1 MQEYKVSII
10 IPIYNSEEFLEDTI
24 KNVINQS
31 IGFENIELFLIDD
44 CSKDKSRQIIKKYAD
59 KYKNIKP
66 ILLKENS
73 GHPSYPRNIAL
84 EKVTAPFIIFLD
96 SDDRLFEDY
105 CEVMYNLISTNDVD
119 IVNCNHTSKLNDN
132 LYIPQKIESI
142 DLTTKTFSDDERLL
156 VLNHTVWGNIYRT
169 SFFRENNIKFLH
181 ILFEDVVLSVY
192 CLIKTQKDVIYLPNY
207 PGYIYFI
214 ENEKSI
220 THEVSVKTLNDFL
233 KAMEL
238 IYKLLRQNCSEK
250 TKIDLLND
258 LMNMVFFILS
268 KLKNKS
274 EGIEILYNFEKKLDF
289 TLTPLSLPFNKLN
302 KIIMKK
308 HFKTALTLTKLMSV
322 LYNNKKIRNFLF
334 IKYSGVKEFDKK

>member
-1 MQEYKVSII
+1 MKYKISII

-44 CSKDKSRQIIKKYAD
+44 CSKDKSREIIKKYCE
-59 KYKNIKP
+59 KYENIKP
-66 ILLKENS
+66 IFLKENS

-84 EKVTAPFIIFLD
+84 EKVTSPFIIFLD
-96 SDDRLFEDY
+96 SDDRLFDDY

-119 IVNCNHTSKLNDN
+119 IVNCNHTSKLNDK
-132 LYIPQKIESI
+132 LYIPQDISSI
-142 DLTTKTFSDDERLL
+142 DFTTKTYADDERLL

-181 ILFEDVVLSVY
+181 ILFEDVVFSVY
-192 CLIKTQKDVIYLPNY
+192 CLIKTQKEVIYLPNY

-214 ENEKSI
+214 ENDTSV
-220 THEVSVKTLNDFL
+220 THDISVKTLNDFL
-233 KAMEL
+233 KMIEL
-238 IYKLLRQNCSEK
+238 IYNLLRQNCSKK
-250 TKIDLLND
+250 TKINLLND
-258 LMNMVFFILS
+258 LMNMVFFILF
-268 KLKNKS
+268 KLEYKS
-274 EGIEILYNFEKKLDF
+274 EGIEILYGFENKLDF
-289 TLTPLSLPFNKLN
+289 TLTPLPLPFNILN

-308 HFKTALTLTKLMSV
+308 QFKLALILAKVMSI

-334 IKYSGVKEFDKK
+334 IKYSGVKLINSE

>member
-10 IPIYNSEEFLEDTI
+10 IPIYNSEEYLEDTI
-24 KNVINQS
+24 ENVINQS

-44 CSKDKSRQIIKKYAD
+44 CSQDNSRKIIEKYSQ
-59 KYKNIKP
+59 KYNNIKP
-66 ILLKENS
+66 ILLDKNS

-84 EKVTAPFIIFLD
+84 EQVTAPYIIFLD
-96 SDDRLFEDY
+96 SDDRLFDDY
-105 CEVMYNLISTNDVD
+105 CEVMYNLINTNNLD
-119 IVNCNHTSKLNDN
+119 IVNCNHTSKLNDK
-132 LYIPQKIESI
+132 LYIPQSISSI
-142 DLTTKTFSDDERLL
+142 DYTQKIFSSDERLL

-181 ILFEDVVLSVY
+181 MLFEDVVFSVY

-214 ENEKSI
+214 ENESSV
-220 THEVSVKTLNDFL
+220 THDVSVKTLNDFL
-233 KAMEL
+233 KVMEL
-238 IYKLLRQNCSEK
+238 IYNLLRENCSEK
-250 TKIDLLND
+250 IKIDLLND

-268 KLKNKS
+268 KLENKS
-274 EGIEILYNFEKKLDF
+274 EGIEILYEFENKLDF
-289 TLTPLSLPFNKLN
+289 TLTPLSLPFNRLN

-308 HFKTALTLTKLMSV
+308 HFKTSLILTKVMSV

-334 IKYSGVKEFDKK
+334 IKYSGVKELDNK